1 MNKLRRRE
9 DWPFPLLEPG
19 EKVYVNPVGNT
30 AKNYTPGFYYD
41 SSVGSSIPQT
51 TDTTYID
58 SAIPAGT
65 PIAFKDI
72 SEPFYLSDTKQHGT
86 PVAFPTIEA
95 DPTGGSLNEPGKKAD
110 AGKLLPWLFF
120 SGFAHALEKVAEVTT
135 LGAKKYTPNGW
146 AHVAN
151 GPERYQEAAMRHL
164 IYLGQGEKYDNGKG
178 GIGTLHKAQIIWNL
192 LASLELE
199 LREEKKV

>member
-1 MNKLRRRE
+1 MLKNQLRRRS
-9 DWPFPLLEPG
+9 DWPYPPEDHTV
-19 EKVYVNPVGNT
+19 KVNPVGNT
-30 AKNYTPGFYYD
+30 AKDYTADFYQSD
-41 SSVGSSIPQT
+41 VPASIPQVKNVG
-51 TDTTYID
+51 DTLLKELDKYLVTEEY
-58 SAIPAGT
+58 T
-65 PIAFKDI
+65 P
-72 SEPFYLSDTKQHGT
+72 T
-86 PVAFPTIEA
+86 VAFPDIGEES
-95 DPTGGSLNEPGKKAD
+95 DPSGGSLNEPGKKAD

-146 AHVAN
+146 AQVPN
-151 GPERYQEAAMRHL
+151 GPDRYMDAALRHL

-199 LREEKKV
+199 LREEKKT